1 LLANLI
7 RLIGA
12 ESAPCPILKNLFL
25 FHSHLLSQ
33 VLFEGDMLPTKEEF
47 KKKKSNLLV
56 LFDFR
61 EMSSNGK
68 NKKKLRYLRDSI

>member
-1 LLANLI
+1 
-7 RLIGA
+7 
-12 ESAPCPILKNLFL
+12 
-25 FHSHLLSQ
+25 
-33 VLFEGDMLPTKEEF
+33 MLPTKEEF